1 MNRLD
6 ESLKGGHALHS
17 NLLHANLITIVYN
30 GYRDL
35 VILHL
40 FLFTS
45 SSTLEHTNK

>member
-40 FLFTS
+40 FPVHILLNTRA
-45 SSTLEHTNK
+45 H